1 MTESP
6 RTNPVWQVDAIHALV
21 QCVFNKH
28 TCLFQIRIAQ
38 ALYAGKDIIA
48 CSPTGSGKTL
58 TFFIPILM
66 KKADGKERTSIIVT
80 PLNLLGRQMEADMKN
95 SEITTIAVSHETAKT
110 HVFKVCIMLVM
121 NGNLPYI
128 ALGN

>member
-110 HVFKVCIMLVM
+110 HVFC
-121 NGNLPYI
+121 
-128 ALGN
+128 